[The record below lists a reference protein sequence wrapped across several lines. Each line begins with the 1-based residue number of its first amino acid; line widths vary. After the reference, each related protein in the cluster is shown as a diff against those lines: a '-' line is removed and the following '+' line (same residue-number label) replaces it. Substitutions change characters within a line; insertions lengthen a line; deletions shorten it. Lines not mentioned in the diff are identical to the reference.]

1 MNQQNTCSV
10 IIIAKNEAARILACI
25 EHVRF
30 AYEIIV
36 VDNGSTDETVQR
48 AKKANAVVVEKP
60 GAYFSALRD
69 AGAKAATGEWLLYV
83 DADEII
89 TDALQKEIVEKIR
102 DGEAAAYYIL
112 RTNYYLGH
120 RWPTKDKMVRLIKKS
135 ALVSWEGKLH
145 EHAVIQG
152 AIGTLKEPLEH
163 NTHRTIE
170 EMVKK
175 TNEWS
180 DIEAEL
186 RLSAGHPKMSW
197 WRFIRVMGTA
207 FTNSFFSQGGWKAGA
222 AGWIESMYQAFSMF
236 ITYAKLW
243 EKQEAKQ
250 LKK

>member
-1 MNQQNTCSV
+1 MNRQNTCSA
-10 IIIAKNEAARILACI
+10 IIIAKNEAVRIVACI

-30 AYEIIV
+30 ASEIIV
-36 VDNGSTDETVQR
+36 VNNGSTDETVAR
-48 AKKANAVVVEKP
+48 AKKAHAIVVEKP
-60 GAYFSALRD
+60 GVHFSALRE
-69 AGAKAATGEWLLYV
+69 AGSKAAKGEWLLYV

-89 TDALQKEIVEKIR
+89 TGALQKEILEKIQ
-102 DGEAAAYYIL
+102 DDAAAAYYIS

-152 AIGTLKEPLEH
+152 TIGTLKESLEH

-170 EMVKK
+170 EMVEK

-180 DIEAEL
+180 DIEAQL
-186 RLSAGHPKMSW
+186 RLSAHHPKMSW
-197 WRFIRVMGTA
+197 WRFVRVMLTA
-207 FTNSFFSQGGWKAGA
+207 FNDSFWRQQGWRAGTT
-222 AGWIESMYQAFSMF
+222 GWIESIYQAFSIF

-243 EKQEAKQ
+243 EKQLIDKG
-250 LKK
+250 KT